1 MIVKETKKIKE
12 LKNLREI
19 IVDLDTCEH
28 IEILKI
34 IIKNNVKYTENSN
47 GVFINMNKLSDKCIV
62 DINSFLTFIN
72 NNLNKI

>member
-1 MIVKETKKIKE
+1 MIVKETQKIKE

-34 IIKNNVKYTENSN
+34 IIKNNVKYTENNN
-47 GVFINMNKLSDKCIV
+47 GVFVNMNKLSDKCIV
-62 DINSFLTFIN
+62 DIKSFLTFIN